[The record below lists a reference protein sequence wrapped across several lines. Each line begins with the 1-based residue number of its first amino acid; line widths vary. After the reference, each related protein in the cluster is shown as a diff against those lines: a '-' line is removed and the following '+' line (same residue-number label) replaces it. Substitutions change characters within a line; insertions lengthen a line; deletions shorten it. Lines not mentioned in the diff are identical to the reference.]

1 MPARILRHEVRHV
14 ARAIVARRL
23 AQINIY
29 KLPTINYYMHIISYN
44 VNGIRAAIRKG
55 WFDWVAENDFDI
67 IGLQETKAESSQVDI
82 EELEHQGFVHNF
94 WHSATSKKGYSGVA
108 IFSKIKPD
116 FVEVGMGNET
126 FDREGRVI
134 RADFGDI
141 TLINCYFPS
150 GSSGELRQS
159 VKMQFLPAIYDWVQE
174 LRKTRPN
181 IILQGDY
188 NIAHADIDIHNP
200 KGNQKTSGFLPEER
214 AWLDKWYGEAG
225 GFVDSFRLKNPTLQ
239 KYSWWN
245 VRTNSRASNNGWRI
259 DYQAVTQPLA
269 ERVLA
274 ADLLNDAVH
283 SDHCP
288 CALRIS

>member
-1 MPARILRHEVRHV
+1 MSQL
-14 ARAIVARRL
+14 
-23 AQINIY
+23 N
-29 KLPTINYYMHIISYN
+29 IISYN
-44 VNGIRAAIRKG
+44 LNGIRAAINKG
-55 WFDWVAENDFDI
+55 WFEWIAQNNFDI
-67 IGLQETKAESSQVDI
+67 IGVQETKAESSQVDI
-82 EELEHQGFVHNF
+82 KALEAQGFVHNF

-108 IFSKIKPD
+108 IFSKVQPD
-116 FVEVGMGNET
+116 FVKIGMDNET

-141 TLINCYFPS
+141 TLVNCYFPS
-150 GSSGELRQS
+150 GTSGDERQG
-159 VKMQFLPAIYDWVQE
+159 VKMEFLAAIYTWVQE

-188 NIAHADIDIHNP
+188 NIAHTNMDIHNP
-200 KGNQKTSGFLPEER
+200 KDNQKTSGFLPEER
-214 AWLDKWYGEAG
+214 AWLTKWYGEEG
-225 GFVDSFRLKNPTLQ
+225 GFVDSFRLKNPELQ

-245 VRTNSRASNNGWRI
+245 VRSNARASNKGWRI

-269 ERVLA
+269 DRVLA

-288 CALRIS
+288 CSLSIAR